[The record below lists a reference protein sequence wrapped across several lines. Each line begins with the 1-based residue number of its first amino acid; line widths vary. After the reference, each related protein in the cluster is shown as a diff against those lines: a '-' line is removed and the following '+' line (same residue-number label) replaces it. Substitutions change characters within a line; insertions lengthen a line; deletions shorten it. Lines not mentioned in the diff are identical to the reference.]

1 MATLLYILPYYLL
14 SGLVVAFLLEWVIRR
29 CDMDVEF
36 SERLYMIFLWPL
48 LLGIFVVYFLKGFLE
63 KE

>member
-1 MATLLYILPYYLL
+1 LPYYLL

-29 CDMDVEF
+29 CDKYVEF
-36 SERLYMIFLWPL
+36 SEWIYLIFLWHL
-48 LLGIFVVYFLKGFLE
+48 LLGIFVVFFLKGFLE

>member
-14 SGLVVAFLLEWVIRR
+14 SGLVVAFLLELIIRM